1 MSRFGHLRQLGGI
14 EIDVAFP
21 LWLLRL
27 GRISVAVW
35 LFGVLALIV
44 LGAIFEAWTD
54 STKTSVSTGPALA
67 MTGDGFTARPITYQ
81 IRVTAGSEAAK
92 DLGREWTVLMSSGA
106 VHWANVVDGPARLEP
121 GESASLVLTFLFE
134 PAPGEGEPVALRWDP
149 GRKLGASLELRR

>member
-1 MSRFGHLRQLGGI
+1 MSLFGHLRQLGGI

-21 LWLLRL
+21 RWLVLVIRITVALLVIGIL
-27 GRISVAVW
+27 GLVV
-35 LFGVLALIV
+35 FGLVFSRSRESA
-44 LGAIFEAWTD
+44 
-54 STKTSVSTGPALA
+54 SHGPALGL
-67 MTGDGFTARPITYQ
+67 TRDGFASRPITYEVQ
-81 IRVTAGSEAAK
+81 ITAGSETAK
-92 DLGREWTVLMSSGA
+92 DLNKEWTLLMSSGA